1 MVLAFIFNFLAYI
14 CVRKLLSKVEIYNSN
29 QLGLNMTQKINLCRE
44 YERVF
49 CVPSQLRPR
58 LLAVMKTPEAISLRR
73 AEVLRRSAQNLVME
87 LRRRSLTSAI
97 TQEKSQ
103 KKTVPSIKKV
113 PARLRLCFKI
123 R

>member
-1 MVLAFIFNFLAYI
+1 
-14 CVRKLLSKVEIYNSN
+14 
-29 QLGLNMTQKINLCRE
+29 MTQKINLCRE

-49 CVPSQLRPR
+49 CGPSQLRPR
-58 LLAVMKTPEAISLRR
+58 LLAVMKTPETISLRR
-73 AEVLRRSAQNLVME
+73 SEVLRRSAQNLVME

-103 KKTVPSIKKV
+103 KKTVSSIKKV
-113 PARLRLCFKI
+113 PAKLRLNVMI

>member
-14 CVRKLLSKVEIYNSN
+14 CVRKSPSKAETHKSN

-49 CVPSQLRPR
+49 CEPSQLRPR

-73 AEVLRRSAQNLVME
+73 SEVLRRSAQNLVME

-103 KKTVPSIKKV
+103 KKTVSSIKK
-113 PARLRLCFKI
+113 PQQC
-123 R
+123 